1 MNRMVGDGELESLMM
16 IDRRFACF
24 GVLLAM
30 ALPLAGCK
38 IVPIGQEQADEKAR
52 GFDATSYAAELW
64 TKQAL
69 PHFSANAKPAA
80 EVIPA
85 IMADFAGAGDKF
97 GYRPGEGSPWSFIVT
112 GTGTVTTKNTESR
125 AGTLVLAL
133 DGAVAPLEATLQ
145 IGPVI
150 RGNAVRDALPF
161 VSFKDFT
168 NQIEYADAGKALTAL
183 AVEGIAADVAG
194 LAVGDHVEFTGAI
207 SMAGASDKL
216 LVTPVALKKAA
227 P

>member
-1 MNRMVGDGELESLMM
+1 MVGDEEMESPMM
-16 IDRRFACF
+16 IDRRIACF
-24 GVLLAM
+24 GVILAM

-38 IVPIGQEQADEKAR
+38 IVPIGQEQADEKAG
-52 GFDATSYAAELW
+52 GFDATSYAADLW
-64 TKQAL
+64 SKQAL

-85 IMADFAGAGDKF
+85 IVADFAGAGDKF
-97 GYRPGEGSPWSFIVT
+97 GYRPGEGSPWSFIVS
-112 GTGTVTTKNTESR
+112 GTGTVTAKNTESR
-125 AGTLVLAL
+125 AGTMVLAL
-133 DGAVAPLEATLQ
+133 DSAAAPLDVTLQ

-183 AVEGIAADVAG
+183 AVEGIAGNVTS
-194 LAVGDHVEFTGAI
+194 LAVGDKVEFTGAI

-216 LVTPVALKKAA
+216 LVTPVTLKKAA

>member
-1 MNRMVGDGELESLMM
+1 M
-16 IDRRFACF
+16 IDRRIACF
-24 GVLLAM
+24 GVILAM

-38 IVPIGQEQADEKAR
+38 IVPIGQEQADEKAG
-52 GFDATSYAAELW
+52 GFDATSYAADLW

-69 PHFSANAKPAA
+69 PYFSANAKPAA

-85 IMADFAGAGDKF
+85 IAADFAGAGDKF

-112 GTGTVTTKNTESR
+112 GTGTVTAKNTESR

-133 DGAVAPLEATLQ
+133 DGAATPLEATLQ

-183 AVEGIAADVAG
+183 AVEGIAADVVS

-216 LVTPVALKKAA
+216 LVTPVTLKKAA

>member
-1 MNRMVGDGELESLMM
+1 MVGDGESESLMM

-38 IVPIGQEQADEKAR
+38 IVPIAQEQTAEAA
-52 GFDATSYAAELW
+52 GFNATTYAQDLW
-64 TKQAL
+64 STKAL
-69 PHFSANAKPAA
+69 PHFSANAKPGA
-80 EVIPA
+80 EVIAA
-85 IMADFAGAGDKF
+85 ILADFAGAGDKF
-97 GYRPGEGSPWSFIVT
+97 GYRPGEGSPWSFIVS
-112 GTGTVTTKNTESR
+112 GTGTVTAKNTESR

-133 DGAVAPLEATLQ
+133 DGAATPLEVTLQ

-168 NQIEYADAGKALTAL
+168 NQLEYADAGKALSCITKIPRYEPLCA
-183 AVEGIAADVAG
+183 
-194 LAVGDHVEFTGAI
+194 
-207 SMAGASDKL
+207 
-216 LVTPVALKKAA
+216 
-227 P
+227 